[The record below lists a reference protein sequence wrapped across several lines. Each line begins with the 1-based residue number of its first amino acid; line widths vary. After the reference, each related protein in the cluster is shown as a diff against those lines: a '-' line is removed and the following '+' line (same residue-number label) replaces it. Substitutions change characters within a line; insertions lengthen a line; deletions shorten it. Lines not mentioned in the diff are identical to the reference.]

1 MRFNELL
8 EQYIGNCINLFD
20 PKTGGCDLPDFID
33 VSDFANKDENAKEI
47 GVDEF
52 RQFVQHIPDEL
63 EDLIKQYD
71 HQFLYYDD
79 NNLFVLYIEPVW
91 DDNHNAKENTDVH
104 YFFRKKLA
112 EAPISDIQPM
122 GDPDPEID
130 QDYAD
135 EDEGV
140 YKAWTEPEKRDW
152 LSDTSK
158 GKKWRSGIV
167 KSWSKT
173 KNNYLIIPV
182 FGEDAYN
189 YENLEKGIVPV
200 IELATEFPEGYN
212 FLQEIEVLD
221 LPTNPEKY
229 GTKLAHRSS
238 KHADKTIVFFLG
250 NAADQWVRASGWML
264 LHRLGHASRTT
275 HLSQIGVNP
284 AYSHAL
290 TLMFEQLQDTFSNFG
305 IDFWLK
311 HNDNVD
317 AKVPLRKAQENWNVR
332 DWAVYA
338 LQKIM
343 TMRSARAGKLR
354 DEYEALYEM
363 WAQYLNTGGVKF
375 RVPET
380 FDFGGQSRNNKPEI
394 KNEQELTPG
403 DIQLIDGYLQEFE
416 QVMNEEAFP
425 PMEESI
431 AGEILIM

>member
-1 MRFNELL
+1 MRFR
-8 EQYIGNCINLFD
+8 
-20 PKTGGCDLPDFID
+20 D
-33 VSDFANKDENAKEI
+33 VIKE
-47 GVDEF
+47 V
-52 RQFVQHIPDEL
+52 
-63 EDLIKQYD
+63 
-71 HQFLYYDD
+71 
-79 NNLFVLYIEPVW
+79 
-91 DDNHNAKENTDVH
+91 
-104 YFFRKKLA
+104 
-112 EAPISDIQPM
+112 PISDIQPM

-152 LSDTSK
+152 LSPSSK
-158 GKKWRSGIV
+158 AQKWRAGVV

-200 IELATEFPEGYN
+200 IELATEFPEGLN

-221 LPTNPEKY
+221 IPKEGLAQR
-229 GTKLAHRSS
+229 TK

-275 HLSQIGVNP
+275 HKPEMMVNP

-290 TLMFEQLQDTFSNFG
+290 TLMFENLQNTFGNFG
-305 IDFWLK
+305 IDFWLD
-311 HNDNVD
+311 HDDQVN
-317 AKVPLRKAQENWNVR
+317 ARVPSYKQQNSR
-332 DWAVYA
+332 DWAVYG

-354 DEYEALYEM
+354 DAYEALYEM
-363 WAQYLNTGGVKF
+363 WAQYLNTGGVTF
-375 RVPET
+375 RTPKT
-380 FDFGGQSRNNKPEI
+380 FDFSGQSRNNKPEI
-394 KNEQELTPG
+394 RNEQELMPG
-403 DIQLIDGYLQEFE
+403 DIQLIDGYLEEFE
-416 QVMNEEAFP
+416 RVMNEEAFP

>member
-1 MRFNELL
+1 MRFREVL
-8 EQYIGNCINLFD
+8 
-20 PKTGGCDLPDFID
+20 
-33 VSDFANKDENAKEI
+33 KE
-47 GVDEF
+47 V
-52 RQFVQHIPDEL
+52 
-63 EDLIKQYD
+63 
-71 HQFLYYDD
+71 
-79 NNLFVLYIEPVW
+79 
-91 DDNHNAKENTDVH
+91 
-104 YFFRKKLA
+104 
-112 EAPISDIQPM
+112 PISNIQPM

-135 EDEGV
+135 EDEGI

-152 LSDTSK
+152 LSTSAK
-158 GKKWRSGIV
+158 AQKWRAGVV

-189 YENLEKGIVPV
+189 YENLEKGIVPI
-200 IELATEFPEGYN
+200 IELATEFPVGLN

-221 LPTNPEKY
+221 IPKEGLAQR
-229 GTKLAHRSS
+229 TK
-238 KHADKTIVFFLG
+238 KHADKTVVFFLG

-275 HLSQIGVNP
+275 HKPEMQVNP

-290 TLMFEQLQDTFSNFG
+290 TLMFENLQNVFGNFG
-305 IDFWLK
+305 IDFWLDHDDQVK
-311 HNDNVD
+311 
-317 AKVPLRKAQENWNVR
+317 ARVPSGRQQNWSR

-343 TMRSARAGKLR
+343 TMRSARSGRLR
-354 DEYEALYEM
+354 DMYEALYEM
-363 WAQYLNTGGVKF
+363 WAQYLNTGGVTF
-375 RVPET
+375 RTPKT
-380 FDFGGQSRNNKPEI
+380 FDFSGQSRSNKPEI
-394 KNEQELTPG
+394 RNEQELMPG
-403 DIQLIDGYLQEFE
+403 DIQLIDGYLEEFE

>member
-1 MRFNELL
+1 MRFR
-8 EQYIGNCINLFD
+8 
-20 PKTGGCDLPDFID
+20 D
-33 VSDFANKDENAKEI
+33 VIKE
-47 GVDEF
+47 V
-52 RQFVQHIPDEL
+52 
-63 EDLIKQYD
+63 
-71 HQFLYYDD
+71 
-79 NNLFVLYIEPVW
+79 
-91 DDNHNAKENTDVH
+91 
-104 YFFRKKLA
+104 
-112 EAPISDIQPM
+112 PISDIQPM

-152 LSDTSK
+152 LSPSSK
-158 GKKWRSGIV
+158 AQKWRAGVV

-200 IELATEFPEGYN
+200 IELATEFPDGYE
-212 FLQEIEVLD
+212 FLQQLEVIDIPKEGL
-221 LPTNPEKY
+221 
-229 GTKLAHRSS
+229 GQRTK

-275 HLSQIGVNP
+275 HKPEMKVNP

-290 TLMFEQLQDTFSNFG
+290 TLMFENLQDTFGNFG
-305 IDFWLK
+305 VDFWLT
-311 HNDNVD
+311 HDENVD
-317 AKVPLRKAQENWNVR
+317 AKVPKRMRPDNQQ
-332 DWAVYA
+332 WASYA

-354 DEYEALYEM
+354 DAYEALYEL
-363 WAQYLNTGGVKF
+363 WAQYLNTGGIKLQ
-375 RVPET
+375 VPKT
-380 FDFGGQSRNNKPEI
+380 FDFSTSKAKPDPRD
-394 KNEQELTPG
+394 EQELGPG
-403 DIQLIDGYLQEFE
+403 DVQLIEGYLERFE
-416 QVMNEEAFP
+416 ESMNEEAFP

>member
-1 MRFNELL
+1 MRFRE
-8 EQYIGNCINLFD
+8 
-20 PKTGGCDLPDFID
+20 
-33 VSDFANKDENAKEI
+33 V
-47 GVDEF
+47 
-52 RQFVQHIPDEL
+52 
-63 EDLIKQYD
+63 IK
-71 HQFLYYDD
+71 
-79 NNLFVLYIEPVW
+79 
-91 DDNHNAKENTDVH
+91 
-104 YFFRKKLA
+104 

-135 EDEGV
+135 PDEGI

-152 LSDTSK
+152 LSPSAK
-158 GKKWRSGIV
+158 AQKWRAGDV

-200 IELATEFPEGYN
+200 IELATEFPEGLN

-221 LPTNPEKY
+221 IPKEGLAQR
-229 GTKLAHRSS
+229 TK

-275 HLSQIGVNP
+275 HKPEMQVNP

-290 TLMFEQLQDTFSNFG
+290 TLMFENLQDTFGNFG
-305 IDFWLK
+305 IDFWLDHDDQVNARVPSYK
-311 HNDNVD
+311 QHNS
-317 AKVPLRKAQENWNVR
+317 R
-332 DWAVYA
+332 DWAVYG

-343 TMRSARAGKLR
+343 TMRSASAGKLR
-354 DEYEALYEM
+354 DAYEALYEL
-363 WAQYLNTGGVKF
+363 WAQYLNTGGVTF
-375 RVPET
+375 RTPKT
-380 FDFGGQSRNNKPEI
+380 FDFSGQSRNNKPEI
-394 KNEQELTPG
+394 RNEQVLMPG
-403 DIQLIDGYLQEFE
+403 DIQLIDGYLERFE
-416 QVMNEEAFP
+416 EAMNEEAFP

>member
-1 MRFNELL
+1 MRFRE
-8 EQYIGNCINLFD
+8 
-20 PKTGGCDLPDFID
+20 
-33 VSDFANKDENAKEI
+33 V
-47 GVDEF
+47 
-52 RQFVQHIPDEL
+52 
-63 EDLIKQYD
+63 IK
-71 HQFLYYDD
+71 
-79 NNLFVLYIEPVW
+79 
-91 DDNHNAKENTDVH
+91 
-104 YFFRKKLA
+104 

-130 QDYAD
+130 QDFAD
-135 EDEGV
+135 PDEGI

-152 LSDTSK
+152 LSTSAK
-158 GKKWRSGIV
+158 AQKWRAGVV

-200 IELATEFPEGYN
+200 IELATEFQEGLN

-221 LPTNPEKY
+221 IPKERLAQR
-229 GTKLAHRSS
+229 TK

-275 HLSQIGVNP
+275 HKPEMQVNP

-290 TLMFEQLQDTFSNFG
+290 TLMFENLQDTFGNFG
-305 IDFWLK
+305 IDFWLDHDDQVNARVPSYK
-311 HNDNVD
+311 QHNS
-317 AKVPLRKAQENWNVR
+317 R
-332 DWAVYA
+332 DWAVYG

-354 DEYEALYEM
+354 DAYEALYEL
-363 WAQYLNTGGVKF
+363 WAQYLNTGGVTF
-375 RVPET
+375 RTPKT
-380 FDFGGQSRNNKPEI
+380 FDFSGQSRNNKPEI
-394 KNEQELTPG
+394 RNEQELMPG
-403 DIQLIDGYLQEFE
+403 DIQLIDGYLERFE
-416 QVMNEEAFP
+416 EAMNEEAFP

>member
-1 MRFNELL
+1 MRFRE
-8 EQYIGNCINLFD
+8 
-20 PKTGGCDLPDFID
+20 
-33 VSDFANKDENAKEI
+33 V
-47 GVDEF
+47 
-52 RQFVQHIPDEL
+52 
-63 EDLIKQYD
+63 IK
-71 HQFLYYDD
+71 
-79 NNLFVLYIEPVW
+79 
-91 DDNHNAKENTDVH
+91 
-104 YFFRKKLA
+104 

-130 QDYAD
+130 QDFAD
-135 EDEGV
+135 PDEGI

-152 LSDTSK
+152 LSTSAK
-158 GKKWRSGIV
+158 AQKWRAGVV

-200 IELATEFPEGYN
+200 IELATEFPEGLN

-221 LPTNPEKY
+221 IPKEGLAQR
-229 GTKLAHRSS
+229 TK

-275 HLSQIGVNP
+275 HKPEMQVNP

-290 TLMFEQLQDTFSNFG
+290 TLMFENLQDTFGNFG
-305 IDFWLK
+305 IDFWLDHDDQVNARVPSYK
-311 HNDNVD
+311 QHNSR
-317 AKVPLRKAQENWNVR
+317 A
-332 DWAVYA
+332 WAVYG

-354 DEYEALYEM
+354 DAYEALYEL
-363 WAQYLNTGGVKF
+363 WAQYLNTGGVTF
-375 RVPET
+375 RTPKT
-380 FDFGGQSRNNKPEI
+380 FDFSGQSRNNKPEI
-394 KNEQELTPG
+394 RNEQELMPG
-403 DIQLIDGYLQEFE
+403 DIQLIDGYLERFE
-416 QVMNEEAFP
+416 EAMNDEAFP

>member
-1 MRFNELL
+1 MRFRE
-8 EQYIGNCINLFD
+8 
-20 PKTGGCDLPDFID
+20 
-33 VSDFANKDENAKEI
+33 V
-47 GVDEF
+47 
-52 RQFVQHIPDEL
+52 
-63 EDLIKQYD
+63 IK
-71 HQFLYYDD
+71 
-79 NNLFVLYIEPVW
+79 
-91 DDNHNAKENTDVH
+91 
-104 YFFRKKLA
+104 

-130 QDYAD
+130 QDFAD
-135 EDEGV
+135 PDEGI

-152 LSDTSK
+152 LSTSAK
-158 GKKWRSGIV
+158 AQKWRAGVV

-200 IELATEFPEGYN
+200 IELATEFPEGLN

-221 LPTNPEKY
+221 IPKEGLAQR
-229 GTKLAHRSS
+229 TK

-264 LHRLGHASRTT
+264 LNRLGHASRTT
-275 HLSQIGVNP
+275 HKPEMQFNP

-290 TLMFEQLQDTFSNFG
+290 TLMFENLQDTFGNFG
-305 IDFWLK
+305 IDFWLDHDDQVNARVPSYK
-311 HNDNVD
+311 QHNS
-317 AKVPLRKAQENWNVR
+317 R
-332 DWAVYA
+332 DWAVYG

-354 DEYEALYEM
+354 DAYEALYEL
-363 WAQYLNTGGVKF
+363 WAQYLNTGGVTF
-375 RVPET
+375 RTPKT
-380 FDFGGQSRNNKPEI
+380 FDFSGQSRNNKPEI
-394 KNEQELTPG
+394 RNEQELMPG
-403 DIQLIDGYLQEFE
+403 DIQLIDGYLERFE
-416 QVMNEEAFP
+416 EAMNEEAFP

>member
-8 EQYIGNCINLFD
+8 EQYIGNCTNLFD
-20 PKTGGCDLPDFID
+20 PETGGCNLPDFVD

-47 GVDEF
+47 EEDDF
-52 RQFVQHIPDEL
+52 RKFIKHIPDEL

-71 HQFLYYDD
+71 HQFLYYD
-79 NNLFVLYIEPVW
+79 NNLFVLYIEPVFD
-91 DDNHNAKENTDVH
+91 DDNNRDNNTDIH
-104 YFFRKKLA
+104 YFFRKELS

-130 QDYAD
+130 QGYTD
-135 EDEGV
+135 ELPP
-140 YKAWTEPEKRDW
+140 AWTEPEKRDW
-152 LSDTSK
+152 LSDTSRAK
-158 GKKWRSGIV
+158 EWRNKVV

-182 FGEDAYN
+182 FGEDAYD
-189 YENLEKGIVPV
+189 YENLEKGLVP
-200 IELATEFPEGYN
+200 IITLAMDFQSGYK

-221 LPTNPEKY
+221 IPNQ
-229 GTKLAHRSS
+229 GLAQRSS
-238 KHADKTIVFFLG
+238 KHADKTVVFFLG
-250 NAADQWVRASGWML
+250 NAADQWVRSSGWML

-275 HLSQIGVNP
+275 HKQGMTVNP

-290 TLMFEQLQDTFSNFG
+290 TLMFEQLQNTFANYG
-305 IDFWLK
+305 VDFWLDRDS
-311 HNDNVD
+311 NID
-317 AKVPLRKAQENWNVR
+317 AKVPTGYDNSSPKQYVPSRE
-332 DWAVYA
+332 WALYA

-354 DEYEALYEM
+354 DMYEALYEM

-375 RVPET
+375 RVPDT
-380 FDFGGQSRNNKPEI
+380 FDFSGQGRRDKPER
-394 KNEQELTPG
+394 KNEQELMPG
-403 DIQLIDGYLQEFE
+403 DKQLIGGELEEFE
-416 QVMNEEAFP
+416 RIMNEEAFP